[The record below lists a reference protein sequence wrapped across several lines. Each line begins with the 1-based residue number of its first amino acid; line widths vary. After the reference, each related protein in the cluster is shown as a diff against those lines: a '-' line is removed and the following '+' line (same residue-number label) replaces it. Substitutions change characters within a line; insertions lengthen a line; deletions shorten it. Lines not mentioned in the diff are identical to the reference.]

1 LYYELKGTDKRD
13 REVWVALLQKVVK
26 QAEPSPAIGDYEEFP
41 SKDKSTIY
49 VAIVDLKGLTRSV
62 VVSSDQNRITW

>member
-1 LYYELKGTDKRD
+1 VYYELKGTDKRD

-41 SKDKSTIY
+41 SKD
-49 VAIVDLKGLTRSV
+49 
-62 VVSSDQNRITW
+62 NN

>member
-1 LYYELKGTDKRD
+1 MYYELKGTDKRD

-49 VAIVDLKGLTRSV
+49 VAIVYWKGLYCKVLLT
-62 VVSSDQNRITW
+62 N